1 MTPLFEAKDVCMYF
15 AGLHAVDHVSIQV
28 EPGMIFGII
37 GPNGAGKT
45 TFFNV
50 CSGSYVPTAGR
61 IFFDGH
67 DITNNRPDQIVKFG
81 LSRTFQNIK
90 LFSNMSVL
98 ENVKIGFNI
107 HTKTNV
113 VDAIL
118 HTAQYRRDEKM
129 LEEEG
134 RRLLSRLE
142 LGQYTDMKA
151 GNLPYGV
158 QRRVEI
164 ARALATNPKILM
176 LDEPA
181 AGMNPQET
189 EALLQ
194 FVKKL
199 NREGLT
205 VMLIEHDMKFVM
217 NICDQIAVLNYGKK
231 ICEGLPAQIKEN
243 QEVIDAYFGKPLKIG
258 IGGAEHATN

>member
-1 MTPLFEAKDVCMYF
+1 MYF
-15 AGLHAVDHVSIQV
+15 GGLHAVDHVSIQV

-164 ARALATNPKILM
+164 ARALATNPK
-176 LDEPA
+176 
-181 AGMNPQET
+181 ET

>member
-1 MTPLFEAKDVCMYF
+1 MLRQ
-15 AGLHAVDHVSIQV
+15 L
-28 EPGMIFGII
+28 
-37 GPNGAGKT
+37 
-45 TFFNV
+45 
-50 CSGSYVPTAGR
+50 CSDGWQD
-61 IFFDGH
+61 FFDGH

>member
-1 MTPLFEAKDVCMYF
+1 
-15 AGLHAVDHVSIQV
+15 
-28 EPGMIFGII
+28 
-37 GPNGAGKT
+37 
-45 TFFNV
+45 
-50 CSGSYVPTAGR
+50 
-61 IFFDGH
+61 
-67 DITNNRPDQIVKFG
+67 
-81 LSRTFQNIK
+81 
-90 LFSNMSVL
+90 MSVL

>member
-1 MTPLFEAKDVCMYF
+1 MFRRL
-15 AGLHAVDHVSIQV
+15 AG
-28 EPGMIFGII
+28 F
-37 GPNGAGKT
+37 
-45 TFFNV
+45 
-50 CSGSYVPTAGR
+50 
-61 IFFDGH
+61 FFDGH

>member
-1 MTPLFEAKDVCMYF
+1 
-15 AGLHAVDHVSIQV
+15 
-28 EPGMIFGII
+28 
-37 GPNGAGKT
+37 
-45 TFFNV
+45 
-50 CSGSYVPTAGR
+50 
-61 IFFDGH
+61 
-67 DITNNRPDQIVKFG
+67 
-81 LSRTFQNIK
+81 
-90 LFSNMSVL
+90 
-98 ENVKIGFNI
+98 
-107 HTKTNV
+107 
-113 VDAIL
+113 
-118 HTAQYRRDEKM
+118 
-129 LEEEG
+129 
-134 RRLLSRLE
+134 
-142 LGQYTDMKA
+142 
-151 GNLPYGV
+151 
-158 QRRVEI
+158 
-164 ARALATNPKILM
+164 M